1 MKTFNNN
8 AGSPPVVD
16 GVKNVLRALRNRNYR
31 LFFFGQGISLIGT
44 WMQNVAVSW
53 MVYRLTDSVLYLGI
67 VGFSSQIPILLAAPL
82 GGVLADRWNKKT
94 ILKITQFLSMLQA
107 FILAALVITAN
118 IHVWQI
124 ITLSI
129 CLGIINGFDM
139 PTRQAFV
146 YEMVDNQGDLPN
158 AIALNSLIFNGARLI
173 GPTIAGILIVA
184 TGEGVCFLI
193 NAISFVPVLAAFGIM
208 KVKIR
213 DGLRQDGHI
222 FIVLKDG
229 VKYAFGFAP
238 IKIILALLAFI
249 GLVAMPYV
257 VLLPVFAREI
267 LHGDA
272 RTLGFLMGTGGV
284 GAITGAIFLASQK
297 NVSKLSN
304 IIVSSMCVFAVGAI
318 AFSMSKVLWFSM
330 IMTAL
335 IGFGIMVLIAAINTV
350 LQSIVDDDKRGRV
363 MSLYTMAF
371 IGMAPFGS
379 LLAGSVAH
387 FIGAPYTIFAGA
399 VLCLLAAAV
408 FNSKLA
414 AIKKAIHPIF
424 VRKGILPQVASGIG
438 TAAQLSAET
447 KE

>member
-1 MKTFNNN
+1 MKTVNN
-8 AGSPPVVD
+8 D
-16 GVKNVLRALRNRNYR
+16 GGGERGIKLILRALRNRNYR

-44 WMQNVAVSW
+44 WMQNVAVGW
-53 MVYRLTDSVLYLGI
+53 MVYRMTGSTLMLGI
-67 VGFSSQIPILLAAPL
+67 VGFSGQIPILLAAPL

-94 ILKITQFLSMLQA
+94 ILINTQLLSMLQA

-118 IHVWQI
+118 IQVWQI
-124 ITLSI
+124 IILSI
-129 CLGIINGFDM
+129 GLGIINGFDM
-139 PTRQAFV
+139 PTRQAFLF
-146 YEMVDNQGDLPN
+146 EMVDNPEDLPN

-184 TGEGVCFLI
+184 AGNEGACFLI

-208 KVKIR
+208 KVKIQ

-249 GLVAMPYV
+249 GLVAMPYA
-257 VLLPVFAREI
+257 VLLPVFAKEI

-272 RTLGFLMGTGGV
+272 RTLGFLMGAGGV

-297 NVSKLSN
+297 NVSRLSN

-318 AFSMSKVLWFSM
+318 AFSMSRILWFSM
-330 IMTAL
+330 IMTVL

-350 LQSIVDDDKRGRV
+350 LQTIVDDDKRGRV

-399 VLCLLAAAV
+399 ILCLLAAAV
-408 FNSKLA
+408 FSRKLPE
-414 AIKKAIHPIF
+414 IRKAIHPIF
-424 VRKGILPQVASGIG
+424 VRKGIIPQVASGIG
-438 TAAQLSAET
+438 TAATLTAET